1 MYFKLLSILLAVLLV
16 VESAFLYLHRPAP
29 NRFRAVD
36 GYGGLVAFD
45 TATGQLCK
53 TLKMK
58 SAAEIEAE
66 SKQNRSTKCQ
76 RQSPKR
82 TFCGFG
88 ATLSWPRV
96 IGLSQRGNRLASQLF
111 LFRHQIVRNLWNH
124 PLTSSRLSIAVA
136 L

>member
-66 SKQNRSTKCQ
+66 SKHKVSATESQKDLLRLWSNALVAARDRAEPTGKSPGLTAVSVAAPDRS
-76 RQSPKR
+76 
-82 TFCGFG
+82 
-88 ATLSWPRV
+88 
-96 IGLSQRGNRLASQLF
+96 
-111 LFRHQIVRNLWNH
+111 
-124 PLTSSRLSIAVA
+124 
-136 L
+136 